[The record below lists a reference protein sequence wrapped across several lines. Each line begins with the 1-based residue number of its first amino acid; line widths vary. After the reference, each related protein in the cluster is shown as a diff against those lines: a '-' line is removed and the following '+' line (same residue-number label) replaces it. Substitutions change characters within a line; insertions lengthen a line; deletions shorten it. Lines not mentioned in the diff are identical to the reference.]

1 MNRVL
6 ALLILILLS
15 PLLAIC
21 ALAVV
26 CCDGTPLFYGD
37 RRVGCGGALFTL
49 WKFRTMRN
57 ATGPRITAAND
68 PRITRLGRLLRR
80 TKLDE
85 LPQLWNVAR
94 GEMNLV
100 GPRPETPEFVDTASP
115 VWQEILSVAP
125 GMTGAASL
133 AGFDEASRLASV
145 PDPGDFYRTRLLPEK
160 LALETAWLRSRS
172 GWGDA
177 GLVARTVALVF
188 NALRSGVR

>member
-1 MNRVL
+1 MNRLL
-6 ALLILILLS
+6 AILILLLFS

-21 ALAVV
+21 ALAVL
-26 CCDGTPLFYGD
+26 CCDGTPVFYGD
-37 RRVGCGGALFTL
+37 RRVGRGGVLFTL
-49 WKFRTMRN
+49 WKFRTMRH
-57 ATGPRITAAND
+57 ATGPRITAVND
-68 PRITRLGRLLRR
+68 ARITQLGRLLRQ

-115 VWQEILSVAP
+115 IWQEILSVAP
-125 GMTGAASL
+125 GITGAASL
-133 AGFDEASRLASV
+133 AGFDEASLLAAV
-145 PDPGDFYRTRLLPEK
+145 PNPVELYRSQLLPEK
-160 LALETAWLRSRS
+160 LAIETAWLRSRS

-188 NALRSGVR
+188 RALRGGVR